1 MGTYK
6 PEPNLNGTLEPEVPK
21 IPDAQSSEDSTD
33 SEKSHSVA
41 ETPTVVEIPRKGKS
55 KPETVLH
62 SISIILKTTQT
73 LIAS

>member
-21 IPDAQSSEDSTD
+21 IPDAQSSEDSSD

-41 ETPTVVEIPRKGKS
+41 ETPTVVEIPRKGES
-55 KPETVLH
+55 KLETVLNRTN
-62 SISIILKTTQT
+62 IIPER
-73 LIAS
+73 